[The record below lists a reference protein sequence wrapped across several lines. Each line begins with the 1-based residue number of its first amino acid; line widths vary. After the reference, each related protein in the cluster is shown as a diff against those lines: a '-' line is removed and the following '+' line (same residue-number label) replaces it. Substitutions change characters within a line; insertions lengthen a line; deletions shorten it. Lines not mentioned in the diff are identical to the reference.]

1 MAPTARE
8 GNLSSPPGVGP
19 HGSMLAQ
26 PRYAPRRV
34 SNLVACPFC
43 RELFT
48 RGESTHC
55 PACGLALTDLA
66 KLPPSADA
74 LAIEDD
80 FGIPTQPHLET
91 LPATYLRRGRGAL
104 LALGVLGL
112 AAFFLPWIHMSVP
125 DVRVMTGFDLARRT
139 GFTWSV
145 AVAWFVLLPMV
156 LTRRSIDKMR
166 GARVAAAFLSAV
178 PVVTTS
184 ILLASPPHSRYYPVV
199 FHWGAGL
206 YASLALGIAATIVS
220 VRFGGAID
228 DVTVARGKVAG
239 SGATLH

>member
-1 MAPTARE
+1 MRIE
-8 GNLSSPPGVGP
+8 
-19 HGSMLAQ
+19 

-34 SNLVACPFC
+34 PHLVACPFC

-74 LAIEDD
+74 LALDDD
-80 FGIPTQPHLET
+80 FGIPKQPHLET
-91 LPATYLRRGRGAL
+91 LPATYLARGRGAL
-104 LALGVLGL
+104 LALSALGL
-112 AAFFLPWIHMSVP
+112 AAFFLPWIDMTAP

-145 AVAWFVLLPMV
+145 AVAWFVLLPVV
-156 LTRRSIDKMR
+156 LSRRSIDKMR

-184 ILLASPPHSRYYPVV
+184 LLLSSPPHSRYYPVA
-199 FHWGAGL
+199 FHWGVGL
-206 YASLALGIAATIVS
+206 YASLALGVVATIVS
-220 VRFGGAID
+220 VRFGGRID
-228 DVTVARGKVAG
+228 DVTVTRGEVKA